1 MLGLEFEGNLYMKG
15 IWKGTFRFVLLFVV
29 VLLSSACGG
38 PSEGYQS
45 PDKDKIQ
52 VVVTTTFIG
61 DVVTNIAGDKV
72 DISAL
77 LTAGQNPHSY
87 HPAPMDMVAVTEAD
101 LILANGF
108 GLEDFLEDLLSGTD
122 TTAEVIVVS
131 EGIKPLLMEG
141 HIEGDDNS
149 LEDSMEAVMGQDPHV
164 WFDPNNVLIWSENI
178 TNALAEED
186 PENEVS
192 YQANFDTYQGQLL
205 ELDGWIQEQIEKI
218 PENQRELVTDHSTL
232 GYFARKYGLVQIGAV
247 IPALTTEAETSG
259 MELAVLI
266 DTIREHQTKAIFIG
280 VDFDPNLAQ
289 RVAEETGVELV
300 PLYFGSLS
308 DGEPAGTYLSFMRYN
323 VSAIVEA
330 LQ

>member
-1 MLGLEFEGNLYMKG
+1 MKG

-72 DISAL
+72 DISEL

-266 DTIREHQTKAIFIG
+266 DTIREHQTRDIG
-280 VDFDPNLAQ
+280 YGAG
-289 RVAEETGVELV
+289 RV
-300 PLYFGSLS
+300 
-308 DGEPAGTYLSFMRYN
+308 N
-323 VSAIVEA
+323 
-330 LQ
+330 